1 MAFLFRVFLGGFTQK
16 IHAVAPRLPAPR
28 RRAQNLLELHHER
41 GRHLYPAASLQRWG
55 LTHHKYKGS
64 DNRAEREGLIA
75 ALLRAAPWLELGAYA
90 DLCARS
96 DDALDAVVAALTA
109 RAAALG
115 LTSTPADGHQRDLAQ
130 REGWIALPEAPLSA
144 LIGPT

>member
-1 MAFLFRVFLGGFTQK
+1 MTSLSGTATEVPTE
-16 IHAVAPRLPAPR
+16 ATR
-28 RRAQNLLELHHER
+28 RSR
-41 GRHLYPAASLQRWG
+41 GVVIEVYRAASLQRWG

-130 REGWIALPEAPLSA
+130 REGWIALPEASLSA
-144 LIGPT
+144 LVEDADQAGWAARGSNPEPAD